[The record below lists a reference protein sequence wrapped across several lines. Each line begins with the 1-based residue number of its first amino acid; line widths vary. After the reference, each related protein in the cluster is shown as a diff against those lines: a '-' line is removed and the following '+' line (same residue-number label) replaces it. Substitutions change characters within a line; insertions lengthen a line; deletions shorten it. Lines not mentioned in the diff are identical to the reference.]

1 MIEIETTND
10 PVKLSF
16 IQAVL
21 KDAGIKVIVLDA
33 ETAGMFGGALPWVK
47 RRVLVADEHADK
59 ARRALAEALG
69 DADKP

>member
-69 DADKP
+69 DAGKP

>member
-21 KDAGIKVIVLDA
+21 KDAGIKAIVLDA

>member
-33 ETAGMFGGALPWVK
+33 ETAGMFGGALPWVE

-69 DADKP
+69 DAGKP

>member
-21 KDAGIKVIVLDA
+21 KDAGIKAIVLDA

-47 RRVLVADEHADK
+47 RRVLVPDEQAEK
-59 ARRALAEALG
+59 ARRALADALG
-69 DADKP
+69 DTDKP

>member
-1 MIEIETTND
+1 VIEIETTND

-21 KDAGIKVIVLDA
+21 KDAGIKAIVLDA

-69 DADKP
+69 EAGKP